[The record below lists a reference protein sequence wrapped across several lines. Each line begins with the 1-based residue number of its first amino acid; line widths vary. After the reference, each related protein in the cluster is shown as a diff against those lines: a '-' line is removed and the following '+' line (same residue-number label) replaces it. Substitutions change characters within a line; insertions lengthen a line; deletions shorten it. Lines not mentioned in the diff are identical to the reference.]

1 MGGKFLAESLA
12 ETRLSK
18 DRRRLEIT
26 FVDAEGST
34 QTVSLPSRVALELVP
49 VIESQVPAVEAG
61 GPQFTKRPKHCTVG
75 RARYERLVLLKF
87 DDDPPYALDIDDAEA
102 LWRGVC
108 EETESVSR
116 LEKPALQ

>member
-1 MGGKFLAESLA
+1 MRGKFLAESLA
-12 ETRLSK
+12 ETRMSG
-18 DRRRLEIT
+18 DRRRIELT
-26 FVDAEGST
+26 FVDAEGVE
-34 QTVSLPSRVALELVP
+34 QTFSLPHRVAAELAP
-49 VIESQVPAVEAG
+49 VIESLVPAADAS

-87 DDDPPYALDIDDAEA
+87 DDDPPYALEIDDAEA

>member
-1 MGGKFLAESLA
+1 MDGKFLAETLS
-12 ETRLSK
+12 ETRVSE
-18 DRRRLEIT
+18 DRRRVELT
-26 FVDAEGST
+26 FVDAKGVT
-34 QTVSLPSRVALELVP
+34 QTFSLPSRVAAELAP
-49 VIESQVPAVEAG
+49 VIESLVPPLEAG

-87 DDDPPYALDIDDAEA
+87 DNDPPYALEIDDAEA